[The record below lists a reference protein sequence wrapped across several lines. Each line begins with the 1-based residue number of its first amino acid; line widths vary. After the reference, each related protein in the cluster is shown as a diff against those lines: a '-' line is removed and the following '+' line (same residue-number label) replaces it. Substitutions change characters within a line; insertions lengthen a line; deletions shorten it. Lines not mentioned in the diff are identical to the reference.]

1 MNWKTAVTA
10 VGITIVAVSMS
21 GCGVVES
28 QAEPE
33 PTPTVTVTA
42 PSTPRPAPTVTV
54 TERAYEE
61 DDYQDSRLNALALD
75 LAWDQMSYEEQG
87 SICLMYTTLPDFA
100 WSQWQDAGGDTGL
113 TRAEFDS
120 FFSGECG

>member
-54 TERAYEE
+54 TERAYE
-61 DDYQDSRLNALALD
+61 DDYQDSRINSLALD
-75 LAWDQMSYEEQG
+75 LAWDQMTYDEQD
-87 SICLMYTTLPDFA
+87 SICAMYLTLPDFA
-100 WSQWQDAGGDTGL
+100 WSQWQDADGGAVL
-113 TRAEFDS
+113 SRAEFDA
-120 FFSGECG
+120 FFSSECG